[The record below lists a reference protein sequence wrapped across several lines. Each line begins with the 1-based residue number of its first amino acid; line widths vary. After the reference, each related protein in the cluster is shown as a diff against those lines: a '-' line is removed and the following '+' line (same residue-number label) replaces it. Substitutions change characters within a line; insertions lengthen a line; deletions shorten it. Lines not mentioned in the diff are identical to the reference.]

1 MSKILIQYLRKKV
14 RQRQQDAIT
23 MMVERIGDEVRMN
36 SFVCFYIEYR
46 HERKL
51 VVNRRIRQQQQPLKP
66 NFKSI
71 RFCYKFGYS
80 GSDAA
85 SILI

>member
-1 MSKILIQYLRKKV
+1 MIKFIK
-14 RQRQQDAIT
+14 
-23 MMVERIGDEVRMN
+23 
-36 SFVCFYIEYR
+36 FYMEYR
-46 HERKL
+46 RESKL

-66 NFKSI
+66 NWKSI
-71 RFCYKFGYS
+71 RLCYKYGYS

>member
-1 MSKILIQYLRKKV
+1 M
-14 RQRQQDAIT
+14 
-23 MMVERIGDEVRMN
+23 
-36 SFVCFYIEYR
+36 EYR
-46 HERKL
+46 RESKL

-66 NFKSI
+66 NWKSI
-71 RFCYKFGYS
+71 RLCYKYGYS